1 MSKQTGQLPVL
12 LRAAVLGKTELLES
26 PAGSGAGGD
35 FTCGPGCSAELA
47 VSQGLQQ
54 GMEARCGW

>member
-1 MSKQTGQLPVL
+1 ML

-54 GMEARCGW
+54 GMEPRCGW